1 MTFTSLSEIP
11 SREIVPGFRGKLIHT
26 DNVTFAHW
34 DIEAGSVLPEHA
46 HIHEQITMLL
56 EGQFELAVAGETRQ
70 LQPGAIAVIPGN
82 VSHAGWAITA
92 CRIVDVFHPT
102 RDDYR

>member
-11 SREIVPGFRGKLIHT
+11 SREIVSGFHGKLIHT
-26 DNVTFAHW
+26 DQVTVAHW
-34 DIEAGSVLPEHA
+34 DVEAGAVLPEHA

-56 EGQFELAVAGETRQ
+56 EGQFELTVAGETRR
-70 LQPGAIAVIPGN
+70 LDAGAVAVIASN
-82 VSHAGWAITA
+82 VPHAGRALTS
-92 CRIVDVFHPT
+92 CRIVDVFQPP